1 VCFLQ
6 AKKMTVSKVT
16 HNGIVISVNE
26 RIASVKIEVQ
36 SACSGCHAKG
46 LCSAAE
52 LAEKIIETVPDESV
66 EPGDSVVV
74 EMAQSLGFKA
84 VLFSF
89 FIPFI
94 LVVTTL
100 FVTWS
105 ITESETA
112 AALISIAV
120 LAPYYAGLIG
130 FKTYF
135 KKNFVFTCRKINN
148 ISQ

>member
-1 VCFLQ
+1 M
-6 AKKMTVSKVT
+6 ADSKVT
-16 HNGIVISVNE
+16 HNGIVISVDGG
-26 RIASVKIEVQ
+26 IASVKIEVQ

-66 EPGDSVVV
+66 EPGDAVVV

-100 FVTWS
+100 FAAWG
-105 ITESETA
+105 ITENETA
-112 AALISIAV
+112 AALMSIAV
-120 LAPYYAGLIG
+120 LVPYYIGLIA

-135 KKNFVFTCRKINN
+135 TKKFVFTCRKINN